1 MEKINEEKQFK
12 DSVGIDVSKL
22 TLDVFIYNKKEH
34 RQFSNTEK
42 GFVEMQKWISSKIG
56 NTEDAIYCFEHTGW
70 YCILLSHFLQKQAIF
85 YCCINP
91 LELKRSMGFKRGK
104 TDKTDS
110 YEIARFA
117 WLRKDELEASIAM
130 PIKLIEL
137 QRLMSV
143 REQLVKQCTALRNLE
158 KGVLVTVE
166 KPSSDAGLKVI
177 RQTIIHLESQI
188 SKLEKEMEGLIKADN
203 KMKNNYKLSKSVK
216 GVGKI
221 LAIQMLLHTHNYSRF
236 GQWRQFSAYCGL
248 VPYPYQSGTSINGR
262 RKIHAISD
270 VKMKSLLSMSAIS
283 AIQHDPELKIYYKK
297 RVEEGKPKM
306 VVLNI
311 IRNKIVSRVFATVKR
326 GTPFVELNK
335 FAA

>member
-1 MEKINEEKQFK
+1 MEKIKDEKQFK
-12 DSVGIDVSKL
+12 ESVGIDVSKL
-22 TLDVFIYNKKEH
+22 TLDVFMYNRKEH

-42 GFVEMQKWISSKIG
+42 GFVEMQKWINVKIDT
-56 NTEDAIYCFEHTGW
+56 TEVIYCFEHTGW
-70 YCILLSHFLQKQAIF
+70 YCILLSHFLQKHGIF

-104 TDKTDS
+104 TDKADA

-117 WLRKDELEASIAM
+117 WLRKNELEASRAM

-137 QRLMSV
+137 QRLMSI

-158 KGVLVTVE
+158 KGVLVTLT

-188 SKLEKEMEGLIKADN
+188 SKLEKEMEGLIKEDN
-203 KMKNNYKLSKSVK
+203 KMKDNYKLSKTVK

-236 GQWRQFSAYCGL
+236 EQWRQFSAYCGL

-283 AIQHDPELKIYYKK
+283 AIQHDPELRIYYKK

-311 IRNKIVSRVFATVKR
+311 IRNKIVSRIFATVKR

>member
-1 MEKINEEKQFK
+1 MEKIKEEKQFK
-12 DSVGIDVSKL
+12 ESVGIDVSKL

-42 GFVEMQKWISSKIG
+42 GFVEMQKWINSEIG
-56 NTEDAIYCFEHTGW
+56 NTQDAIYCFEHTGW
-70 YCILLSHFLQKQAIF
+70 YCILLSHFLQKHAIF

-117 WLRKDELEASIAM
+117 WLRKDELEVSVAM

-166 KPSSDAGLKVI
+166 KLSSDAGLKVI
-177 RQTIIHLESQI
+177 RQTIIHLELQI

-236 GQWRQFSAYCGL
+236 GEWRQFSAYCGL

-262 RKIHAISD
+262 RKTHAISD

>member
-1 MEKINEEKQFK
+1 M
-12 DSVGIDVSKL
+12 
-22 TLDVFIYNKKEH
+22 
-34 RQFSNTEK
+34 
-42 GFVEMQKWISSKIG
+42 
-56 NTEDAIYCFEHTGW
+56 
-70 YCILLSHFLQKQAIF
+70 F

-117 WLRKDELEASIAM
+117 WLRKDELECSVAM

-143 REQLVKQCTALRNLE
+143 REQLVKQCTALRNLA
-158 KGVLVTVE
+158 KGLLVTIE
-166 KPSSDAGLKVI
+166 KPSKDSGLKIVN
-177 RQTIIHLESQI
+177 QSIIHLESQI
-188 SKLEKEMEGLIKADN
+188 SKLEKEMEGLIKTDD
-203 KMKNNYKLSKSVK
+203 KMKSNYKLSKSVK

-236 GQWRQFSAYCGL
+236 GEWRQFSAYCGL

-262 RKIHAISD
+262 RKIHPISD

-283 AIQHDPELKIYYKK
+283 AIQHDSELKAYYKK
-297 RVEEGKPKM
+297 RVEEENLKW
-306 VVLNI
+306 
-311 IRNKIVSRVFATVKR
+311 
-326 GTPFVELNK
+326 
-335 FAA
+335 

>member
-1 MEKINEEKQFK
+1 MEKVKEEKQFK
-12 DSVGIDVSKL
+12 ESIGIDVSKL
-22 TLDVFIYNKKEH
+22 TIDVFIYNKKSH
-34 RQFSNTEK
+34 RQFGNNQA
-42 GFVEMQKWISSKIG
+42 GFAMMQKWINSEMG
-56 NTEDAIYCFEHTGW
+56 NCKEAIYCFEHTGW
-70 YCILLSHFLQKQAIF
+70 YCILLSHFLQNHAIF

-91 LELKRSMGFKRGK
+91 LELKRSIGFKRGK

-117 WLRKDELEASIAM
+117 WLRKDELESSIAM

-158 KGVLVTVE
+158 KGLLVTID
-166 KPSSDAGLKVI
+166 KISSDAGLKVI
-177 RQTIIHLESQI
+177 RRTIIHLESQI
-188 SKLEKEMEGLIKADN
+188 SILEKEMEGLIKADV
-203 KMKNNYKLSKSVK
+203 KMKSNYKLSKSVK

-236 GQWRQFSAYCGL
+236 GEWRQFSAYCGL

-283 AIQHDPELKIYYKK
+283 AIQHDAELKAYYKK

-306 VVLNI
+306 VALNI
-311 IRNKIVSRVFATVKR
+311 IRNKIVSRIFATVNR
-326 GTPFVELNK
+326 GTPYVEIGK